1 MGLRGVLELV
11 HVEARG
17 RRVFVYFMIS
27 SILSQIYYTI
37 WDRYP
42 KIINVFGLYFM
53 EPYPIFPIFRFFP
66 P

>member
-1 MGLRGVLELV
+1 MGLRELV

-53 EPYPIFPIFRFFP
+53 ISSILSQIYYTIWD
-66 P
+66 